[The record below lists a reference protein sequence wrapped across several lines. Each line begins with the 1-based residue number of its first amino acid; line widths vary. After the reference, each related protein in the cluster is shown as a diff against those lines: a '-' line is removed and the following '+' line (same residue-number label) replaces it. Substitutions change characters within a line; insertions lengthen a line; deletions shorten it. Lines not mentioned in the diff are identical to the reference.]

1 MTLLFEKKFSGA
13 NIETSTLDAREKLEK
28 LILDE
33 NEQTVSLDVKS
44 PVLEAIEIAL
54 RKLYRTDYAP
64 DFKVLLKL
72 AVTKVYFKSNG
83 KGYCQKDGLA
93 MGASLAVISAN
104 LWMQLY
110 EQRMN
115 DKNDG
120 IKQIT

>member
-1 MTLLFEKKFSGA
+1 MTLLFEKKLSGA

-54 RKLYRTDYAP
+54 RILYRTDYAP